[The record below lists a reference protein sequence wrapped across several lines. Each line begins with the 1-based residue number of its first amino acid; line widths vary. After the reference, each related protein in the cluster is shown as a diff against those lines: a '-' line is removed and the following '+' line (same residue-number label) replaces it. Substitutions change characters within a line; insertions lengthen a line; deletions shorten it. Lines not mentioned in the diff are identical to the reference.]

1 MGSYNHEKYL
11 AQAIQ
16 SILNQTF
23 SDFELIVVDD
33 ASTDNSKTVIEAY
46 HAKDSRVK
54 AFFHKKNMG
63 ISKTLNDCLR
73 QAHGKYVSFVGS
85 DDGWF
90 PNKLEK
96 QLDVI
101 ERSQDSIV
109 WSEGKI
115 IDSQGVFVEQSVT
128 EHQLSPKR
136 KSGNLFQE
144 LLREDFVFGQSA
156 LLKTNFAREVAF
168 DEDLQ
173 LVADHQ
179 FFVDLAKEHEFVFM
193 DEPLAF
199 YRVHGD
205 NVTFKNEQLWFKER
219 ILLRNHFIEEY
230 GGQISRRSMADI
242 YYKIG
247 HAYTGLHQK
256 PLAQHYYLK
265 ALRINPPRAN
275 SLLYLSLALT
285 GGDGFF
291 GAFLGN
297 CYQKMSSVLM
307 HFSSE

>member
-16 SILNQTF
+16 SVLDQTF

-33 ASTDNSKTVIEAY
+33 ASTDNSKTVIETY
-46 HAKDSRVK
+46 QAKDPRVK

-90 PNKLEK
+90 PDKLEK
-96 QLDVI
+96 QLGVI
-101 ERSQDSIV
+101 ERYEDCIV

-115 IDSQGVFVEQSVT
+115 IDSQGVFMEQNVT

-156 LLKTNFAREVAF
+156 LLKTEFAREVAF
-168 DEDLQ
+168 NENLQ

-179 FFVDLAKEHEFVFM
+179 FFVDLAKEHEFVFLNA
-193 DEPLAF
+193 PLAY
-199 YRVHGD
+199 YRVHGQ
-205 NVTFKNEQLWFKER
+205 NITSKNEQLWFKER
-219 ILLRNHFIEEY
+219 ILLRNHFLEEY
-230 GGQISRRSMADI
+230 GGQISRRSLADI
-242 YYKIG
+242 HYKIG
-247 HAYTGLHQK
+247 HAYAGLHQK
-256 PLAQHYYLK
+256 SLAKHYYLK

-275 SLLYLSLALT
+275 SFLFLSLALT
-285 GGDGFF
+285 GGDGCF
-291 GAFLGN
+291 GAFLGD

-307 HFSSE
+307 RFSSE